1 MVVVVEVKGQL
12 SYLFT
17 EGFYN
22 LFIHI
27 ISRLHIK
34 QIRHKEAKDFL
45 KITWPELKP
54 ESMRKNLVILMKP
67 SPMPRCMVAQ
77 LCTLHQPDRGCC
89 PFPTVR
95 PWLVSSGH
103 PGDLERYSLNSAMPL
118 CICSL
123 GNPKSFSSFALPPSV
138 IINSIT
144 LVNAFLYCR
153 NKSSPVML
161 RINMAS
167 ALKKIVE
174 WMHVCFW

>member
-1 MVVVVEVKGQL
+1 MEVKGQL

-27 ISRLHIK
+27 ISHLHIK

-95 PWLVSSGH
+95 P
-103 PGDLERYSLNSAMPL
+103 
-118 CICSL
+118 
-123 GNPKSFSSFALPPSV
+123 
-138 IINSIT
+138 
-144 LVNAFLYCR
+144 
-153 NKSSPVML
+153 
-161 RINMAS
+161 
-167 ALKKIVE
+167 
-174 WMHVCFW
+174 